1 MKVKNYI
8 FITGCGRSGTTL
20 LYDILSRHHKLGWFS
35 QWNNSFPN
43 IPYFAFLSRI
53 RDLKLFN
60 SLTINPIKNKSL
72 LNRVLPKA
80 IEADILWAFLYQ
92 KNLNFSRQSLTKKDV
107 RKINKDMINN
117 YIYKILYYQGKE
129 RFISKNTSHT
139 NKILFL
145 DELFSDSYFIHI
157 VRDPRAVI
165 NSLIQ
170 IGWDNLEIWW
180 TDFIMTPKKW
190 QKKEFNLAKLW
201 SITWKK
207 ENHIFLK
214 DKDQLKGKPMIIF
227 YEELTERPFETIQK
241 ILNFCNLEF
250 TDEIVRY
257 LKFIKPD
264 NRNYKWKKGLIYN
277 DLKTIYN
284 EAGDL
289 MAYFNYKIE

>member
-1 MKVKNYI
+1 MKVKNSI

-20 LYDILSRHHKLGWFS
+20 LYDILSRHHKLSWFS
-35 QWNNSFPN
+35 QWNNTFPN
-43 IPYFAFLSRI
+43 IPHFAFLSRI
-53 RDLKLFN
+53 RDSKLFN
-60 SLTINPIKNKSL
+60 SLTINPIKNKNL
-72 LNRVLPKA
+72 LNRVLPKP

-107 RKINKDMINN
+107 RKVNKDMINN

-157 VRDPRAVI
+157 VRDPRAVV
-165 NSLIQ
+165 NSMIQ
-170 IGWDNLEIWW
+170 VGWDNLEIWW

-190 QKKEFNLAKLW
+190 QKIGLNLAKLW

-207 ENHIFLK
+207 ENQYFLK
-214 DKDQLKGKPMIIF
+214 DKDQLKGKAMIIF
-227 YEELTERPFETIQK
+227 YEELTERPLETIQK

-250 TDEIVRY
+250 NDEIARY
-257 LKFIKPD
+257 LNFIKPN
-264 NRNYKWKKGLIYN
+264 NRNYKWKKRLNYN

-284 EAGDL
+284 ETGDL
-289 MAYFNYKIE
+289 MEYFNYKIE